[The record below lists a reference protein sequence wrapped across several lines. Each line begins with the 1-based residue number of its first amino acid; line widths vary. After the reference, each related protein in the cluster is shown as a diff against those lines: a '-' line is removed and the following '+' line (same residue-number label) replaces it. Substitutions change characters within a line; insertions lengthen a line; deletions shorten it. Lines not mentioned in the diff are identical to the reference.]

1 MQIYKGK
8 SKDQRLTYTN
18 DLITRKTLRTNLP
31 SFGQTSW
38 RDVGMGRWIICIA
51 KPINTKQHRHNYK
64 EKDEKRDYPPLHS
77 HAKLLWF
84 FYFHFKIRIDYSLQ
98 N

>member
-31 SFGQTSW
+31 SFGQTS
-38 RDVGMGRWIICIA
+38 
-51 KPINTKQHRHNYK
+51 
-64 EKDEKRDYPPLHS
+64 
-77 HAKLLWF
+77 
-84 FYFHFKIRIDYSLQ
+84 
-98 N
+98 